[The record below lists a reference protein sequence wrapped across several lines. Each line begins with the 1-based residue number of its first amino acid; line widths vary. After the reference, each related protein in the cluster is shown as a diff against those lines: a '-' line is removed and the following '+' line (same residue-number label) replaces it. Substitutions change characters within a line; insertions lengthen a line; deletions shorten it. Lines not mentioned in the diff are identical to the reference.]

1 MRKAALPLG
10 FEKGKGKEKTMEI
23 SLLLMQQIAQLF
35 LILIMGYAVV
45 KVGLLKASD
54 SRVLSVVMVYLV
66 TPCVIINAFQ
76 IDDTPEIR
84 KGLLYSMAIAA
95 AIHVVLLVLSAL
107 LSRPLKLDAVEQV
120 NVIYSNA
127 AALVIPLVKALM
139 GDAYVIYSCAF
150 IIVQLVLLWT
160 HASSLLQGSSAL
172 DWKKVLTNINMI
184 AIAAGAL
191 LYWFRVVLPAPLQN
205 TMSTVGNMMGPM
217 GMLLAGMAIAEKP
230 LREVFCTRRNYLPT
244 VLRLVVCPLVVLV
257 LLLSQQLLGFFNPDA
272 NVIALGTV
280 RLWYIVAPEFLQV
293 FIDVFS
299 GALRG
304 YGYSLGPAI
313 LTLVGICGV
322 RIIWLYSVFAV
333 YSTYDVL
340 MACYSISWLV
350 TGAMIVGMYI
360 HYRGKIL
367 GANAK

>member
-1 MRKAALPLG
+1 
-10 FEKGKGKEKTMEI
+10 MEI

-139 GDAYVIYSCAF
+139 WCIPAG
-150 IIVQLVLLWT
+150 
-160 HASSLLQGSSAL
+160 SSLCSWCCCGPTP
-172 DWKKVLTNINMI
+172 VPFCR
-184 AIAAGAL
+184 AAVRWTGK
-191 LYWFRVVLPAPLQN
+191 RCSPI
-205 TMSTVGNMMGPM
+205 ST
-217 GMLLAGMAIAEKP
+217 
-230 LREVFCTRRNYLPT
+230 
-244 VLRLVVCPLVVLV
+244 
-257 LLLSQQLLGFFNPDA
+257 
-272 NVIALGTV
+272 
-280 RLWYIVAPEFLQV
+280 
-293 FIDVFS
+293 
-299 GALRG
+299 
-304 YGYSLGPAI
+304 
-313 LTLVGICGV
+313 
-322 RIIWLYSVFAV
+322 
-333 YSTYDVL
+333 
-340 MACYSISWLV
+340 
-350 TGAMIVGMYI
+350 
-360 HYRGKIL
+360 
-367 GANAK
+367 

>member
-1 MRKAALPLG
+1 
-10 FEKGKGKEKTMEI
+10 MEI

-230 LREVFCTRRNYLPT
+230 LREVFCTRRNYT
-244 VLRLVVCPLVVLV
+244 ENGRIC
-257 LLLSQQLLGFFNPDA
+257 NE
-272 NVIALGTV
+272 NCGT
-280 RLWYIVAPEFLQV
+280 
-293 FIDVFS
+293 
-299 GALRG
+299 ALRQDG
-304 YGYSLGPAI
+304 LCTRERQRILLTTKVHLAEAPLFFDQICAIIQKQRFARPRKGQGRAERKTRSLE
-313 LTLVGICGV
+313 
-322 RIIWLYSVFAV
+322 
-333 YSTYDVL
+333 
-340 MACYSISWLV
+340 SW
-350 TGAMIVGMYI
+350 
-360 HYRGKIL
+360 KEK
-367 GANAK
+367 N

>member
-1 MRKAALPLG
+1 
-10 FEKGKGKEKTMEI
+10 MEI

-139 GDAYVIYSCAF
+139 GDACISR
-150 IIVQLVLLWT
+150 ITSRLVFE
-160 HASSLLQGSSAL
+160 SRFPVGSSASIMAGL
-172 DWKKVLTNINMI
+172 VANAR
-184 AIAAGAL
+184 AIATLCCCPPERL
-191 LYWFRVVLPAPLQN
+191 LGIFL
-205 TMSTVGNMMGPM
+205 S
-217 GMLLAGMAIAEKP
+217 
-230 LREVFCTRRNYLPT
+230 
-244 VLRLVVCPLVVLV
+244 
-257 LLLSQQLLGFFNPDA
+257 LLSKP
-272 NVIALGTV
+272 
-280 RLWYIVAPEFLQV
+280 
-293 FIDVFS
+293 
-299 GALRG
+299 
-304 YGYSLGPAI
+304 
-313 LTLVGICGV
+313 
-322 RIIWLYSVFAV
+322 SV
-333 YSTYDVL
+333 
-340 MACYSISWLV
+340 
-350 TGAMIVGMYI
+350 
-360 HYRGKIL
+360 
-367 GANAK
+367 